1 MPALSVVEAS
11 NSKYAPSYLPTA
23 VFVGGTSGIGRA
35 MAEAFAAQTKGRA
48 NIILIGRNKAPADE
62 TIAGFP
68 TIPSELES
76 TVKHE
81 FVQCDASEM
90 KNVHNICQELL
101 SRIDKINILV
111 LSIGGVAFRR
121 KDTAEGLD
129 TSMVLRY
136 YCRAKFI
143 TELLPLLSKAKAA
156 GEDARV
162 LSILGAAKGREVD
175 LEDPGLQNWSS
186 GRAMSTTATYNDI
199 MIKVRGFSFLHGR
212 RPMIHVGSQ

>member
-1 MPALSVVEAS
+1 MPVLSVVEES
-11 NSKYAPSYLPTA
+11 NTKYAPSYIPTA

-35 MAEAFAAQTKGRA
+35 MAEAFAAQTKGHA

-62 TIAGFP
+62 IIAGFP
-68 TIPSELES
+68 TVPSDLGS

-90 KNVHNICQELL
+90 KNVYNTCQELL

-111 LSIGGVAFRR
+111 LSVGGVAFRR

-143 TELLPLLSKAKAA
+143 TQLLPLLSKARTA

-162 LSILGAAKGREVD
+162 LSILAAAKGRAVD

-186 GRAMSTTATYNDI
+186 SRAMATTGTYNDI
-199 MIKVRGFSFLHGR
+199 MIKVRVFNFSNRSSWPSVHDA
-212 RPMIHVGSQ
+212 S